1 VKEWWERNIP
11 LLAPPQGGVAER
23 LIKIAKLPLTRGR
36 GGFPIESK
44 TAAAAR
50 SASAIARSLTSRKTT
65 YGFALS
71 RSRFA
76 PGCVCFGGFATFY

>member
-1 VKEWWERNIP
+1 MTAGYAPVVGSSAAIEGEKELSGRNIP

-44 TAAAAR
+44 
-50 SASAIARSLTSRKTT
+50 RKTT
-65 YGFALS
+65 PAASSSVAAQNFVDDAALPS
-71 RSRFA
+71 LR
-76 PGCVCFGGFATFY
+76 